1 MGTFT
6 KAISNYWVSVQY
18 SILAID
24 QISYFSSLLVGS
36 IAIVI
41 DSYAHGSF
49 ILTPLEF
56 LKYNVL
62 NEIGSFYGFHP
73 WYWYLT
79 TGIPTI
85 LGTITIPLLLA
96 ISETI
101 RNRNLFPERLT
112 LLASMVFTLVVYS
125 LLPHKEF
132 RFMLPILPMCLY
144 ISADYLSQW
153 SRTIK
158 RQFNLKLLLMF

>member
-6 KAISNYWVSVQY
+6 KTIPYYWVSVSYKPLILTIKAIQY
-18 SILAID
+18 F
-24 QISYFSSLLVGS
+24 FSSLLVGS
-36 IAIVI
+36 SAVAI

-62 NEIGSFYGFHP
+62 NEIGSFYGSHP

-85 LGTITIPLLLA
+85 LGITTIPFLLA
-96 ISETI
+96 LCESI
-101 RNRNLFPERLT
+101 RNRNLFPERITVISSIL
-112 LLASMVFTLVVYS
+112 FTLVVYS
-125 LLPHKEF
+125 FLPHKEF
-132 RFMLPILPMCLY
+132 RFVLPILPMCLY
-144 ISADYLSQW
+144 LSADYLSQW
-153 SRTIK
+153 SRTAN
-158 RQFNLKLLLMF
+158 R